1 MKDKPLPPF
10 IISAPTMVFGMDLVE
25 NVTKLSQVVTHVE
38 IVLFQTPDLHNIPDE
53 QTINTV
59 KEILAEKNLTCSVHL
74 PASLEVAAEDIRKR
88 NSAAQTAAEIV
99 EHMDTLNPTNYVLHV
114 PITAPTLTAQPGC
127 YIHEHQLS
135 QYDAWSERAL
145 RALAEMQTRTGLNQ
159 RLLVENINFS
169 PAFLEPLWREGLCAF
184 CLDIGHL
191 LLGRES
197 AGYHLQRYLP
207 VIKEIH
213 LHGVIEWD
221 EHLSLDVLPMERVR
235 AWLQL
240 LEKFRFTDIMN
251 LEVFDPQ
258 DLEKSMCMVEAAL
271 ST

>member
-1 MKDKPLPPF
+1 MKNKPLPLF

-25 NVTKLSQVVTHVE
+25 NVEKLSQVVTHSE

-53 QTINTV
+53 QTITTV
-59 KEILAEKNLTCSVHL
+59 KEIMAEKNMTCSVHL

-88 NSAAQTAAEIV
+88 NSAVQTTVEMV
-99 EHMDTLNPTNYVLHV
+99 EHLDKFNPTNYVLHV
-114 PITAPTLTAQPGC
+114 PVSTPLTAQPGC
-127 YIHEHQLS
+127 YVYEHQLPH
-135 QYDAWSERAL
+135 YAEWSERAL
-145 RALAEMQTRTGLNQ
+145 RALEEIQTRTGLNH

-197 AGYHLQRYLP
+197 AGHYLRRYLP

-235 AWLQL
+235 AWLQV
-240 LEKFRFTDIMN
+240 LEKFDFTGILN
-251 LEVFDPQ
+251 LEVFSPP
-258 DLEKSMCMVEAAL
+258 DLEKSMRMVAAAL